1 MRNRL
6 YLALIAVALVLALPV
21 FYGVHTALATSPSL
35 TRTYTVQMT
44 YVQSDN
50 YRNRLVNAKVAF
62 DQLQA
67 FFDKVTFKRG
77 VNYSFLRD
85 VLHGSLTPEKGYVNT
100 EKGYAFGACGA
111 SSLLNRL
118 VQTATFRDKDGNEA
132 PVFQASLVW
141 TWKGD
146 KTYGKYGA
154 TIYLDPTGKRINK
167 DYVWHLNLAYD
178 GPAPHVTSQ
187 FDLGTMTVSLTM
199 TYADEVS
206 GPPGVQPTLGS
217 PADTAARTAVST
229 PTPVLTADV
238 SADNADKPA
247 KDDATKS
254 DRTLALTRSL
264 QMIIGTR
271 RFGVS
276 VLPLGDAAQ
285 VIDEVGV
292 NQADQ
297 LFVAS
302 AFKGP
307 VALYFFENV
316 DADVWSG
323 VPVRYWVAKDLDSV
337 PAMYQETWSK
347 YRGILRDMYW
357 STVYSENEATGNVL
371 MYVYQNT
378 PQNTKAENA
387 IIAFNNWGL
396 ENIGLGAESGLHA
409 WLSGKTSCNQ
419 CIDDRYG
426 KKVFIYGGKVLSPNN
441 TYSPRDLALFYKHLA
456 TTGRELGYYN
466 VATELL
472 SIQANEPGM
481 LKFYSSR
488 IGVQSASKDGFV
500 GPYSENSD
508 GYYISTDA
516 GLLTLSDGSQYAV
529 AFMAFDAGDL
539 LAASITTTLRA
550 LVETLHDD
558 AIPETLL
565 GAMGR

>member
-6 YLALIAVALVLALPV
+6 YLALIAGALVWALPV
-21 FYGVHTALATSPSL
+21 FYGVHAALATSPSL
-35 TRTYTVQMT
+35 VRTYTVQMT

-50 YRNRLVNAKVAF
+50 YRNRLVNAKAAF

-67 FFDKVTFKRG
+67 FFDTVTFKHG

-85 VLHGSLTPEKGYVNT
+85 VLHGSLTPENGYVNT

-111 SSLLNRL
+111 SSLLNKL
-118 VQTATFRDKDGNEA
+118 VQTATFRDQGGKEV
-132 PVFQASLVW
+132 PVFQATLVW

-167 DYVWHLNLAYD
+167 DYVWHLNPAYD
-178 GPAPHVTSQ
+178 GPAPRVTSQ
-187 FDLGTMTVSLTM
+187 FDMDSMAVSLTM
-199 TYADEVS
+199 TYADEASMSS
-206 GPPGVQPTLGS
+206 GMQGTPGS
-217 PADTAARTAVST
+217 PAGTLARTAEAT
-229 PTPVLTADV
+229 PTPVQTADE
-238 SADNADKPA
+238 SAGDAGKPA
-247 KDDATKS
+247 KNDTAKS
-254 DRTLALTRSL
+254 ERALALTRSL
-264 QMIIGTR
+264 LAIIGER

-276 VLPLGDAAQ
+276 LLPIGDSAE
-285 VIDEVGV
+285 VMDEVGV

-316 DADVWSG
+316 DADVWRS
-323 VPVRYWVAKDLDSV
+323 VPVRYWVAKDPDSV
-337 PAMYQETWSK
+337 PAEYRDAWNK
-347 YRGILRDMYW
+347 YRGILKDMYW
-357 STVYSENEATGNVL
+357 MTVYSENEATGNVL

-378 PQNTKAENA
+378 PQNMKADNP

-396 ENIGLGAESGLHA
+396 ENIGIGAESGLHA
-409 WLSGKTSCNQ
+409 WLSGKTSCYQ
-419 CIDDRYG
+419 CVDDRYG

-456 TTGRELGYYN
+456 TVGRELGYYN

-472 SIQANEPGM
+472 SIQPNEPGM
-481 LKFYSSR
+481 LKFYSKR

-500 GPYSENSD
+500 GPYSEYSD

-550 LVETLHDD
+550 LVETLQDED
-558 AIPETLL
+558 VPETLL